1 MCPVSALHR
10 WQLATGLVP
19 EWWLRSRLE
28 MSHRSGLGGCGSL
41 RSPLCAEVPGTTMLS
56 SGLPTSIS
64 SVVLTKSQS
73 AFPLSHGISFAWK
86 AKRRGK
92 GRFSTAEEWKLLAN
106 PAFEILGIVRNQ
118 KRSQNCRV
126 NVCLVAQLRQKVRD
140 TTNAVRRSTM
150 ACMQADVPETTTSND
165 CCNPTASTKL
175 CRVKSSSRL
184 SQSQVLGPTV
194 RPSCQPK
201 SPTLQQSR
209 TPPWSAPGLIGGPM
223 SLGACA

>member
-1 MCPVSALHR
+1 MSTLQR

-28 MSHRSGLGGCGSL
+28 LPHRSGSGGCGSL
-41 RSPLCAEVPGTTMLS
+41 RSPLCAEVPGTTMPS
-56 SGLPTSIS
+56 SGLPTSIL
-64 SVVLTKSQS
+64 SVLLTDTQS
-73 AFPLSHGISFAWK
+73 AFPLSHGTEFAWK
-86 AKRRGK
+86 VRRGR
-92 GRFSTAEEWKLLAN
+92 GTCSTAEEWKLLAN
-106 PAFEILGIVRNQ
+106 PAFEILGIVCNQ
-118 KRSQNCRV
+118 KHNQNCRV

-140 TTNAVRRSTM
+140 TTYAVRRSTM
-150 ACMQADVPETTTSND
+150 ACMQADVPETRTSND
-165 CCNPTASTKL
+165 CCNPTASTRL

-184 SQSQVLGPTV
+184 SQSQVLGPAV

-209 TPPWSAPGLIGGPM
+209 DPPWSAPGMIGGPM